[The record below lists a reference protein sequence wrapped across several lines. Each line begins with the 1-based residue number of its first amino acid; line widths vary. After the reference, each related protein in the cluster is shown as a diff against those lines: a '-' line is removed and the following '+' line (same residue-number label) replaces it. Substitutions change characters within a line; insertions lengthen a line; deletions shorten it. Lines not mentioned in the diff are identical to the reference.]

1 MNNRMIITLV
11 LGLFVASAVMV
22 LIFDMRDEGKTGSGT
37 AFESGDDETAVLS
50 GGPGGPADRVIAYYF
65 YGNKRCA
72 TCRNIEAYTR
82 EALQES
88 FAGELE
94 SGELEMQFVNVDLP
108 SNEHFIEDFDLLT
121 KSVVLVRISGG
132 RRVEWKNLDRIWD
145 LAGTKKEFIEYIG
158 GETER
163 FLGRGV

>member
-1 MNNRMIITLV
+1 MIITLV
-11 LGLFVASAVMV
+11 LALFVAAAVGV
-22 LIFDMRDEGKTGSGT
+22 LIFDMRDEGRVGNGT
-37 AFESGDDETAVLS
+37 APEPGEDETAVLS
-50 GGPGGPADRVIAYYF
+50 GGPGGLPDRVVAYYF

-82 EALQES
+82 EALRAN

-94 SGELEMQFVNVDLP
+94 AGELEMQFVNVDIP

-132 RRVEWKNLDRIWD
+132 RVVEWRNLDRIWD
-145 LAGTKKEFIEYIG
+145 LAGTRKEFIEYIS

-163 FLGRGV
+163 FMGGGA